1 MTFLFYF
8 VSLFF
13 SIFDSFALF
22 ICLFFSL
29 FVIFLFPP
37 FYICNFSFIFFD
49 RLFACSFLS
58 SFCSHTLIFSKHF
71 IHHVQMQVTTQAAQ
85 QKTTTSDST
94 YSTVN
99 LTFPLLSIFGE
110 VRTDL
115 SKPAFSEGSRVV
127 LIKFRCQCAKSPG
140 KFFRRQ

>member
-1 MTFLFYF
+1 
-8 VSLFF
+8 
-13 SIFDSFALF
+13 
-22 ICLFFSL
+22 
-29 FVIFLFPP
+29 
-37 FYICNFSFIFFD
+37 
-49 RLFACSFLS
+49 
-58 SFCSHTLIFSKHF
+58 
-71 IHHVQMQVTTQAAQ
+71 MQVTTQAAQ
-85 QKTTTSDST
+85 QKPTTSDST

-140 KFFRRQ
+140 KFFEDSKKEFPPFSAKRMEREFTRDRTLGSGVTIKLSTIELVLSD